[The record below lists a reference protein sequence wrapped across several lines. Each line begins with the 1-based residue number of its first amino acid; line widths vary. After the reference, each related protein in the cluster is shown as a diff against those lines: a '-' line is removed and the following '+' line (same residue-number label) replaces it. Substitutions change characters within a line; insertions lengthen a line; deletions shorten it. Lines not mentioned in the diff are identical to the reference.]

1 MVRNFNMLGKLY
13 AITER
18 SLIQTSLADDIEQA
32 ILGGAG
38 LIQLR
43 EKNITEEQYIEYA
56 KDALAICKK
65 YSVPLIINDNINV
78 CLKSGADGVHLGQG
92 DAPPFE
98 ARKLLGADA
107 IIGVTAKTI
116 EQAQKAYFDGAD
128 YIGSGAVFGT
138 ATKND
143 AKKMDIKTLKSITAA
158 SKIPVY
164 AIGGITADNILLLEG
179 TGIYGAAVVS
189 GIFKGDIQTNSQ
201 NLSEAVTRL

>member
-1 MVRNFNMLGKLY
+1 MLGKLY

-18 SLIQTSLADDIEQA
+18 SLIGGSLADSIEQA
-32 ILGGAG
+32 ILGGSE

-43 EKNITEEQYIEYA
+43 EKNITDEQYTEYA
-56 KDALAICKK
+56 KEALAVCRK
-65 YSVPLIINDNINV
+65 YNVPLIINDNINV

-92 DAPPFE
+92 DASPSD

-116 EQAQKAYFDGAD
+116 EQVQKAHDDGAD
-128 YIGSGAVFGT
+128 YIGSGAIFGT

-143 AKKMDIKTLKSITAA
+143 AKKMDFETLKSIAAA

-164 AIGGITADNILLLEG
+164 AIGGICTDNILQLEG
-179 TGIYGAAVVS
+179 TGVHGVAVVS
-189 GIFKGDIQTNSQ
+189 GIFKGDIKANAQK
-201 NLSEAVTRL
+201 LSEAVTKL

>member
-1 MVRNFNMLGKLY
+1 MLGKLY

-18 SLIQTSLADDIEQA
+18 SLIVTSLADDIEQA

-43 EKNITEEQYIEYA
+43 EKNITEEQYTEYA
-56 KDALAICKK
+56 KEALTVCKK
-65 YSVPLIINDNINV
+65 YGVPLIINDKINV

-92 DAPPFE
+92 DASPQD

-116 EQAQKAYFDGAD
+116 EQAHKAYSDGAD
-128 YIGSGAVFGT
+128 YIGSGAIFGT

-143 AKKMDIKTLKSITAA
+143 AKKMEIKTLKSITAA

-164 AIGGITADNILLLEG
+164 AIGGINADNISQLEG

-189 GIFKGDIQTNSQ
+189 GIFNGDIQANAKK
-201 NLSEAVTRL
+201 LSEAVTRL

>member
-1 MVRNFNMLGKLY
+1 MLGKLY

-18 SLIQTSLADDIEQA
+18 SLIRVSLADDIEQA
-32 ILGGAG
+32 IQGGAK

-43 EKNITEEQYIEYA
+43 EKDITDEQYTEYA
-56 KDALAICKK
+56 KEALSVCKK
-65 YSVPLIINDNINV
+65 YGVPLIINDNINV
-78 CLKSGADGVHLGQG
+78 CLRSGADGVHLGQG
-92 DAPPFE
+92 DASPAD
-98 ARKLLGADA
+98 ARKLLGTDA

-116 EQAQKAYFDGAD
+116 DHAQKAYSDGAD

-143 AKKMDIKTLKSITAA
+143 AKKMDIETLKSIAAA

-164 AIGGITADNILLLEG
+164 AIGGINADNISQLEG

-189 GIFKGDIQTNSQ
+189 GIFKGDIKSNAQR
-201 NLSEAVTRL
+201 LSEAVMKL

>member
-1 MVRNFNMLGKLY
+1 MLGKLY

-43 EKNITEEQYIEYA
+43 EKNITEDQYIEYA
-56 KDALAICKK
+56 KDALTVCKK
-65 YSVPLIINDNINV
+65 YGVPLIINDNISV

-92 DAPPFE
+92 DASPSD
-98 ARKLLGADA
+98 ARKVLGDDA

-116 EQAQKAYFDGAD
+116 EQAQKAYDDGSD

-143 AKKMDIKTLKSITAA
+143 AKKMDIETLKSITAA

-164 AIGGITADNILLLEG
+164 AIGGINADNILQLEG

-189 GIFKGDIQTNSQ
+189 GIFKGNIKENAKK
-201 NLSEAVTRL
+201 LSEAVTKL

>member
-1 MVRNFNMLGKLY
+1 MFGKLY
-13 AITER
+13 AITDR

-43 EKNITEEQYIEYA
+43 EKNITEDQYTEHA
-56 KDALAICKK
+56 KAALSVCKK

-78 CLKSGADGVHLGQG
+78 CLRSGADGVHLGQG
-92 DAPPFE
+92 DASPLD
-98 ARKLLGADA
+98 ARKILGSDA

-116 EQAQKAYFDGAD
+116 EQAQKAYDDGAD

-143 AKKMDIKTLKSITAA
+143 AKKMDIKTLKSIAAA

-164 AIGGITADNILLLEG
+164 ALGGINADNISQLDG

-189 GIFKGDIQTNSQ
+189 GIFKGDIKSNAQK
-201 NLSEAVTRL
+201 LSEAVKRL

>member
-1 MVRNFNMLGKLY
+1 MARNINMLGKLY

-18 SLIQTSLADDIEQA
+18 SLIKTSLADDIEQA

-43 EKNITEEQYIEYA
+43 EKAITAEQYIEYA
-56 KDALAICKK
+56 KEALSVCKK
-65 YSVPLIINDNINV
+65 YGVPLIINDSIDV
-78 CLKSGADGVHLGQG
+78 CMRSGADGVHLGQG
-92 DAPPFE
+92 DASPAD
-98 ARKLLGADA
+98 ARKILGSGA

-116 EQAQKAYFDGAD
+116 EQAQKAYEDGAD

-143 AKKMDIKTLKSITAA
+143 AKKMDIATLRSITAA
-158 SKIPVY
+158 SKLPVY
-164 AIGGITADNILLLEG
+164 AIGGINADNISQLEG

-189 GIFKGDIQTNSQ
+189 GIFKGNIKSNAKK
-201 NLSEAVTRL
+201 LSEAVTQL